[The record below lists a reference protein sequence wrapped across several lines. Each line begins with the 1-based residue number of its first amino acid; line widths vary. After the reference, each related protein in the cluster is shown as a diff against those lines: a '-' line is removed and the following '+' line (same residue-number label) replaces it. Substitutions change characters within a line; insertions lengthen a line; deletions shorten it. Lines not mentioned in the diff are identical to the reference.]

1 MVKFESQ
8 YVPKLNLPKMFETGC
23 KRHQHMDNKLNEG
36 DFHGKLVLLVLLREN
51 GNCIFGSS
59 LLLVLTLELDI
70 FLSSP
75 SLPGVTV
82 ETARRFIIY
91 NLL

>member
-1 MVKFESQ
+1 MENG
-8 YVPKLNLPKMFETGC
+8 LC
-23 KRHQHMDNKLNEG
+23 
-36 DFHGKLVLLVLLREN
+36 LVLLREN

-59 LLLVLTLELDI
+59 LLLMLMLELDI

-75 SLPGVTV
+75 TLPGVTV

-91 NLL
+91 NLLLCCFKCAFQEWKSKIIS